1 MTKFI
6 KIINSDLKDNE
17 ALNIFYSL
25 KSAKIISGKEYFKF
39 QNENAKSGVHLSE
52 ISKRAKIDYIKS
64 LSDDFYKKAK
74 IYISLD
80 NLAEDIYNRSLSNN
94 GSTTFVDTG
103 LPVTTGFLVA
113 GLGAPSITTNS
124 LNQDIIKKYIEDN
137 YEQWFKGTHNSRR
150 YFLGTWLDT
159 RTNTWYIDVSHD
171 AGSKENAINICKQR
185 GEKAYYDMLLGKDV
199 YIEDL

>member
-1 MTKFI
+1 MIFI
-6 KIINSDLKDNE
+6 KKT
-17 ALNIFYSL
+17 
-25 KSAKIISGKEYFKF
+25 
-39 QNENAKSGVHLSE
+39 
-52 ISKRAKIDYIKS
+52 
-64 LSDDFYKKAK
+64 K
-74 IYISLD
+74 IYVSLD
-80 NLAEDIYNRSLSNN
+80 NLVEDIYNRSLGNN

-113 GLGAPSITTNS
+113 GLGAPSITTSS

-150 YFLGTWLDT
+150 HFLGTWLDT
-159 RTNTWYIDVSHD
+159 RTNTRYIDVSHD
-171 AGSKENAINICKQR
+171 ADSKENAINICKQR

>member
-1 MTKFI
+1 MNGYEVLMTEKINLVLPEGFTKNLVPLDFVIKNSPNPFI
-6 KIINSDLKDNE
+6 
-17 ALNIFYSL
+17 
-25 KSAKIISGKEYFKF
+25 
-39 QNENAKSGVHLSE
+39 
-52 ISKRAKIDYIKS
+52 
-64 LSDDFYKKAK
+64 
-74 IYISLD
+74 
-80 NLAEDIYNRSLSNN
+80 
-94 GSTTFVDTG
+94 TFG
-103 LPVTTGFLVA
+103 LPKKV
-113 GLGAPSITTNS
+113 
-124 LNQDIIKKYIEDN
+124 KKYIEDN

>member
-1 MTKFI
+1 MTKYIRVFTS
-6 KIINSDLKDNE
+6 NLADNE

-25 KSAKIISGKEYFKF
+25 KAAGIINGTEYFRF
-39 QNENAKSGVHLSE
+39 QEENALSGVHLSE
-52 ISKRAKIDYIKS
+52 ISKRAKIDFIKS
-64 LSDDFYKKAK
+64 LDDDFYKKAK
-74 IYISLD
+74 IYVSLD
-80 NLAEDIYNRSLSNN
+80 DLAENVYNRSLTGN

-103 LPVTTGFLVA
+103 LPVTTGFLVV
-113 GLGAPSITTNS
+113 GLGAPSVTTSS
-124 LNQDIIKKYIEDN
+124 LTPDIIRKYVEDN

-171 AGSKENAINICKQR
+171 AGSKDGAIQLCKQR
-185 GEKAYYDMLLGKDV
+185 GEKAYYDMMLGKDV